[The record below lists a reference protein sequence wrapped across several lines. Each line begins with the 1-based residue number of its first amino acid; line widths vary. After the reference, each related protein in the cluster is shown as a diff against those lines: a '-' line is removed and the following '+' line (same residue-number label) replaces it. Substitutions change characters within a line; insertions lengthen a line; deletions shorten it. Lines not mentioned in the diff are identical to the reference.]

1 MMKGFITFNHLDPEL
16 CHCLRPKA
24 KSIKVKV
31 LACLTQMK
39 SWRYLVESIT
49 KSSMSLKRDIP
60 SFDFTKSLET
70 GLPFHYERLER
81 SYHAYDASH
90 AHRHNY
96 YEILFFEEE
105 GGVHEIDFCPFG
117 LNANAAHPVSPGQ
130 IHVLKREPHVT
141 GSVISFT
148 SELFLTVGL
157 PADFIP
163 SFPFFE
169 PFNTTPIID
178 LTKDDLPQIHLLIG
192 QLRTEFQAHQ
202 CNKPEMLAL
211 LTSQLLFLL
220 KRSFRHKEELSGSND
235 LLTRYKNLI
244 KQHFLEHRTVQE
256 YADRLAIS
264 PGHLNDS
271 VRNACG
277 KSAKDMIQEQLVLE
291 AKRMLYHSN
300 YSIKEIAVHLG
311 FDDPSYFNRFF
322 RLQTGQ
328 TPTAF
333 RELIR
338 EKYH

>member
-1 MMKGFITFNHLDPEL
+1 
-16 CHCLRPKA
+16 
-24 KSIKVKV
+24 
-31 LACLTQMK
+31 
-39 SWRYLVESIT
+39 
-49 KSSMSLKRDIP
+49 MSLGRNIP
-60 SFDFTKSLET
+60 SFDFIKSLEA
-70 GLPFHYERLER
+70 GLPFHYERLEK

-96 YEILFFEEE
+96 YEILFFEEK
-105 GGVHEIDFCPFG
+105 GGVHEIDFCAFE
-117 LNANAAHPVSPGQ
+117 LSANSAHPVSPGQ
-130 IHVLKREPHVT
+130 IHVLRREPHVT

-157 PADFIP
+157 PVDFIQ

-169 PFNTTPIID
+169 PFNTTPVIAISED
-178 LTKDDLPQIHLLIG
+178 VTNDVHQLIN
-192 QLRTEFQAHQ
+192 QLAKEFHTNQ

-211 LTSQLLFLL
+211 LSSQLLILL
-220 KRSFRHKEELSGSND
+220 KRSFRQKEELSGTND

-244 KQHFLEHRTVQE
+244 KQHFLKHRTVQE
-256 YADRLAIS
+256 YAELIAIS
-264 PGHLNDS
+264 PGHLNDC
-271 VRNACG
+271 VRNASG